1 MQIGIIGAGNMA
13 GALARGLGERVLCTD
28 AGSGRAPSVGEPLSS
43 NAELARRADL
53 VILAHK
59 PAQLEAVAAQCEG
72 HARSVI
78 SLLGAV
84 TLESLRAAYPHAQPL
99 VRAMPNTA
107 VEVRR
112 GVTCLCGEDT
122 QSAQALFERVGVV
135 FEVPERNMDAA
146 TAVSGVAPAYVSL
159 LAEAWVDAAVKHGLP
174 AGQAAQLVLESLA
187 GSTELLRARAMDTLA
202 VRRAVTSPGGMTAR
216 GLAALESAG
225 VRAAFLE
232 AMAAVLR

>member
-1 MQIGIIGAGNMA
+1 MA
-13 GALARGLGERVLCTD
+13 AALARGLSERVLCTD
-28 AGSGRAPSVGEPLSS
+28 GGSGRASSVGERCSS
-43 NAELARRADL
+43 NADLAARADL

-59 PAQLEAVAAQCEG
+59 PAQLDSVAAESHG
-72 HARSVI
+72 EVRNVI

-84 TLESLRAAYPHAQPL
+84 TLEQLRDAYRGAHV
-99 VRAMPNTA
+99 VRAMPNIA
-107 VEVRR
+107 VEIRR

-122 QSAQALFERVGVV
+122 AAARGLFERVGVV
-135 FEVPERNMDAA
+135 FDVPERNMDAA

-159 LAEAWVDAAVKHGLP
+159 LAEAWVDAAVKHGIP
-174 AGQAAQLVLESLA
+174 ASQAAQLVLESLD
-187 GSTELLRARAMDTLA
+187 GSTALLREREMDTLG

-216 GLAALESAG
+216 GLGALESAG